1 MVKMENKNA
10 RDNMI
15 ANLEGILNK
24 LKTNNIDEY
33 DNIQIFNDLTSTM
46 GNISKSFDEVVN
58 DHIIDCFND
67 LENVLNME
75 EFKET
80 GDISY
85 LIDRVSNSVYDDFI
99 FYDKNEKLKFDFEYI
114 HGGDFYYDTLENIQ
128 ETYDK
133 DILNDSNK
141 FIPVLISNGVNS
153 KLHEMLDELNIDV
166 NVREDNGIEVLNQM
180 IDYINEK
187 NDISLDYIKEENS
200 WDLKKDDKECEM
212 ER

>member
-114 HGGDFYYDTLENIQ
+114 HSGDFYYDTLENIQ

-212 ER
+212 GR